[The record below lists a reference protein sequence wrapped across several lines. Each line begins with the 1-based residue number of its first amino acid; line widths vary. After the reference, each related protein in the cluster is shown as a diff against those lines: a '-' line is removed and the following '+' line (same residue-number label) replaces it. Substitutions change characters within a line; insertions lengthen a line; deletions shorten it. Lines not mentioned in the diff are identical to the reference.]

1 MAATVL
7 LELFSPITALNNVEQ
22 RDQWV
27 KNVQAAKPVLD
38 ACLAPTFPGAMRNAL
53 CEMNR

>member
-7 LELFSPITALNNVEQ
+7 LEIISSGTALNNVKQ

-38 ACLAPTFPGAMRNAL
+38 ACLAPAFPGAMRNAL
-53 CEMNR
+53 CEVNR